1 MVLLFP
7 LPGWVASKI
16 QTIQVEKMKKTDIRV
31 QSVTECEHFAWCM
44 INTEFIDVVAMN
56 VIRMIKLFGWEP
68 RVKQQLTEKREDELY
83 YQWKYR
89 LMGLINACL
98 KYVRPMDYTGG
109 KMTSVQLY
117 HPFGDDDSDV
127 HDICEWDPE
136 VRCLRSHPRITFQTL
151 IMRRELTASA
161 VFSTMSGRSR
171 VVLYAARTHSE
182 AQSSTCSETR

>member
-16 QTIQVEKMKKTDIRV
+16 QTIQIEKMKKTDIRV
-31 QSVTECEHFAWCM
+31 QSVTECEHFSWRT
-44 INTEFIDVVAMN
+44 IHTEFIDVVAMN

-98 KYVRPMDYTGG
+98 KYVRPMDCTGER
-109 KMTSVQLY
+109 T
-117 HPFGDDDSDV
+117 DV
-127 HDICEWDPE
+127 CAAISSLW
-136 VRCLRSHPRITFQTL
+136 
-151 IMRRELTASA
+151 RR
-161 VFSTMSGRSR
+161 
-171 VVLYAARTHSE
+171 
-182 AQSSTCSETR
+182 